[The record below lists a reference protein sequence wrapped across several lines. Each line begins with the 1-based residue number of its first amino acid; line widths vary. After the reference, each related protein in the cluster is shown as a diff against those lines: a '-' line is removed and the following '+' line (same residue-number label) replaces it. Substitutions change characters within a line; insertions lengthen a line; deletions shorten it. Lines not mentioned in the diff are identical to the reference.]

1 MRVLLVEDDQPT
13 GSALA
18 DALSAQHYTVNLVT
32 DGQTGLD
39 LATHYQYDLVLL
51 DIIIPEL
58 DGISLCKRLRAEGYQ
73 APILLLTAKDSSS
86 DRVMGLDAGA
96 DDYVVKPFDLPELLA
111 RIRALLRRGKSVA
124 VPPAIAWESIQ
135 FDSANNTVLCNGQPV
150 HLTPKEY
157 CLLELFLLNPRRIF
171 SRSAILDRLWDFA
184 ESPGEETV
192 STHIKCVRQ
201 KLKAAGASN
210 PIETVHGLGYRLRT
224 PQMSPQL
231 AQAPVQQSI
240 QHPIQQSAIDT
251 TSSANLQL
259 EPLQQSLQQRIR
271 AKTLRTWA
279 KYQIAL
285 SAQIAV
291 LEQAAKAV
299 AERTLTDALHQQA
312 KREAHKLAGSL
323 GIFGLKVGSEL
334 ARELEALLQTTE
346 GIDALQNQFTERVQ
360 QLRQIFDQA
369 ELGFTHSHPIAP
381 PLPSLSASSP
391 SSLIL
396 MVDDDLIL
404 ADQIRLAGAAQ
415 DIQIEVATD
424 LTMARYMIG
433 QLAPDLIV
441 LDLSFPNPTDDGLSL
456 LQELATRV
464 PRIPTIVFT
473 KRESLADR
481 ITAAR
486 LGSYAF
492 LHKPSP
498 ADQILNLI
506 TTALSPKQQFSSENR
521 VMVVDD
527 DQALLTLLSG
537 LLTAAGIV
545 VATIAYPQQF
555 WSVLTDF
562 QPHLLVVDLK
572 MPELNGVELCQVV
585 RHDPAWD
592 RLAILLLSAHS
603 TVETIDQAFAAGAN
617 DFINKTVGPS
627 EIVNR
632 IVRRLA
638 WGQRGSTINLKSG

>member
-1 MRVLLVEDDQPT
+1 
-13 GSALA
+13 
-18 DALSAQHYTVNLVT
+18 
-32 DGQTGLD
+32 
-39 LATHYQYDLVLL
+39 
-51 DIIIPEL
+51 
-58 DGISLCKRLRAEGYQ
+58 
-73 APILLLTAKDSSS
+73 
-86 DRVMGLDAGA
+86 
-96 DDYVVKPFDLPELLA
+96 
-111 RIRALLRRGKSVA
+111 
-124 VPPAIAWESIQ
+124 
-135 FDSANNTVLCNGQPV
+135 
-150 HLTPKEY
+150 
-157 CLLELFLLNPRRIF
+157 
-171 SRSAILDRLWDFA
+171 
-184 ESPGEETV
+184 
-192 STHIKCVRQ
+192 
-201 KLKAAGASN
+201 
-210 PIETVHGLGYRLRT
+210 
-224 PQMSPQL
+224 
-231 AQAPVQQSI
+231 
-240 QHPIQQSAIDT
+240 
-251 TSSANLQL
+251 
-259 EPLQQSLQQRIR
+259 
-271 AKTLRTWA
+271 
-279 KYQIAL
+279 
-285 SAQIAV
+285 
-291 LEQAAKAV
+291 
-299 AERTLTDALHQQA
+299 
-312 KREAHKLAGSL
+312 
-323 GIFGLKVGSEL
+323 
-334 ARELEALLQTTE
+334 
-346 GIDALQNQFTERVQ
+346 
-360 QLRQIFDQA
+360 
-369 ELGFTHSHPIAP
+369 
-381 PLPSLSASSP
+381 
-391 SSLIL
+391 

-415 DIQIEVATD
+415 DIQVEVATD
-424 LTMARYMIG
+424 LAMARHMIG

-441 LDLSFPNPTDDGLSL
+441 LDLSFPNPTEDGLSL

-492 LHKPSP
+492 LHKPLP